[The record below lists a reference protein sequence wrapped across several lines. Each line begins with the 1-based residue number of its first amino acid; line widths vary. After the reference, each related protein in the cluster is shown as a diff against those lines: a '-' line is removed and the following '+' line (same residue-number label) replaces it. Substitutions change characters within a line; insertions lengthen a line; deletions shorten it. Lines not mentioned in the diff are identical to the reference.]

1 MTDQQADERLVK
13 VAAWY
18 VIERGM
24 PVCVALQILQAE
36 LKDKR
41 LFWESSQQLIKLIKD
56 GIYTYWNDIL
66 WRTCGALVFT
76 P

>member
-1 MTDQQADERLVK
+1 MTDQQADERLVN

-18 VIERGM
+18 VMERGM

-41 LFWESSQQLIKLIKD
+41 LFWESSQELIKLIQH
-56 GIYTYWNDIL
+56 GIYQI
-66 WRTCGALVFT
+66 
-76 P
+76 

>member
-1 MTDQQADERLVK
+1 MTEQEGDQRLVK

-41 LFWESSQQLIKLIKD
+41 LFWESSKQLIKLIQD
-56 GIYTYWNDIL
+56 GICTI
-66 WRTCGALVFT
+66 
-76 P
+76 

>member
-1 MTDQQADERLVK
+1 MSEQESDERLVK

-24 PVCVALQILQAE
+24 PVCVALQILQTE

-41 LFWESSQQLIKLIKD
+41 LFWESSKELIKLIQD
-56 GIYTYWNDIL
+56 GICTY
-66 WRTCGALVFT
+66 
-76 P
+76 

>member
-1 MTDQQADERLVK
+1 MTEQEADKRLVK

-36 LKDKR
+36 LNDKR
-41 LFWESSQQLIKLIKD
+41 LFWESSRELIKLIQD
-56 GIYTYWNDIL
+56 G
-66 WRTCGALVFT
+66 VFI
-76 P
+76 

>member
-18 VIERGM
+18 VMERGM

-41 LFWESSQQLIKLIKD
+41 LFWESSQELIKLIQN
-56 GIYTYWNDIL
+56 GIYQI
-66 WRTCGALVFT
+66 
-76 P
+76 

>member
-1 MTDQQADERLVK
+1 MTDRQTDERLIQ

-24 PVCVALQILQAE
+24 PIYVALQILQTE

-41 LFWESSQQLIKLIKD
+41 EFWQASKELIEIIQHGLCTI
-56 GIYTYWNDIL
+56 
-66 WRTCGALVFT
+66 
-76 P
+76 

>member
-1 MTDQQADERLVK
+1 MTDQEADNRLVK

-24 PVCVALQILQAE
+24 PVCVALQILQSE

-56 GIYTYWNDIL
+56 GICTI
-66 WRTCGALVFT
+66 
-76 P
+76 

>member
-1 MTDQQADERLVK
+1 MTDHEADIRLVK

-56 GIYTYWNDIL
+56 GICTI
-66 WRTCGALVFT
+66 
-76 P
+76 

>member
-41 LFWESSQQLIKLIKD
+41 LFWKSSQTLIKLIQH
-56 GIYTYWNDIL
+56 GIYQI
-66 WRTCGALVFT
+66 
-76 P
+76 

>member
-1 MTDQQADERLVK
+1 MTDQEADIRLVK

-18 VIERGM
+18 VLERGM
-24 PVCVALQILQAE
+24 PVCVALQILQDE

-56 GIYTYWNDIL
+56 GICTN
-66 WRTCGALVFT
+66 
-76 P
+76 

>member
-41 LFWESSQQLIKLIKD
+41 LFWESSQELIKLIQH
-56 GIYTYWNDIL
+56 GIYQI
-66 WRTCGALVFT
+66 
-76 P
+76 

>member
-1 MTDQQADERLVK
+1 MTDQEADNRLVK

-41 LFWESSQQLIKLIKD
+41 LFWESSQQLIKQIKD
-56 GIYTYWNDIL
+56 GICTI
-66 WRTCGALVFT
+66 
-76 P
+76 

>member
-1 MTDQQADERLVK
+1 MTEQEADERLVK

-41 LFWESSQQLIKLIKD
+41 LFWESSKQLIKLIQD
-56 GIYTYWNDIL
+56 GICTN
-66 WRTCGALVFT
+66 
-76 P
+76 

>member
-1 MTDQQADERLVK
+1 MTEQEADNRLVK

-56 GIYTYWNDIL
+56 GICTI
-66 WRTCGALVFT
+66 
-76 P
+76 

>member
-1 MTDQQADERLVK
+1 MTDQEADIRLVQ

-41 LFWESSQQLIKLIKD
+41 EFWQSSKQLIKLIQD
-56 GIYTYWNDIL
+56 GICTI
-66 WRTCGALVFT
+66 
-76 P
+76 

>member
-1 MTDQQADERLVK
+1 MTDKEADNRLVN

-24 PVCVALQILQAE
+24 PVYVALQILQAE

-56 GIYTYWNDIL
+56 GICTI
-66 WRTCGALVFT
+66 
-76 P
+76 

>member
-18 VIERGM
+18 VMERGM

-41 LFWESSQQLIKLIKD
+41 LFWKSSQELIKIIQH
-56 GIYTYWNDIL
+56 GICQI
-66 WRTCGALVFT
+66 
-76 P
+76 

>member
-1 MTDQQADERLVK
+1 MTELEADQRLVK

-41 LFWESSQQLIKLIKD
+41 LFWESSKQLIKLIQD
-56 GIYTYWNDIL
+56 GICTN
-66 WRTCGALVFT
+66 
-76 P
+76 

>member
-1 MTDQQADERLVK
+1 MTEQEADERLVK

-24 PVCVALQILQAE
+24 PICVALQILQAE

-41 LFWESSQQLIKLIKD
+41 LFWESSKQLIKLIQN
-56 GIYTYWNDIL
+56 GICI
-66 WRTCGALVFT
+66 
-76 P
+76 

>member
-1 MTDQQADERLVK
+1 MTDQEADIRLVK

-56 GIYTYWNDIL
+56 GICTN
-66 WRTCGALVFT
+66 
-76 P
+76 